1 MTNQVARSRY
11 SETKHLPPPSL
22 KHPSYKCIISIC
34 ISVGVGL
41 LVLSLLLAFPII
53 GTVSDAEH
61 ATQSEV
67 A

>member
-11 SETKHLPPPSL
+11 SETKHLPPLPQTSKL
-22 KHPSYKCIISIC
+22 QMCNIYLY

-41 LVLSLLLAFPII
+41 LVLSLLVAFPII